1 MKDFNYALMILKA
14 NKFERARK
22 LLEELLRNDPG
33 NQDILYN
40 LGMCYTQLGD
50 LEKNVAILSECIRY
64 YPHYAN
70 AH

>member
-1 MKDFNYALMILKA
+1 MKDFNYALMLLRA
-14 NKFERARK
+14 NRFEGARE
-22 LLEELLRNDPG
+22 LLEELLQGDPG

-40 LGMCYTQLGD
+40 LGMCYKQLGD
-50 LEKNVAILSECIRY
+50 LKKTVAILSECIQY